1 MPLSKCQDVSRSQKV
16 KVSRRYIS
24 SIDALVSLGQVD
36 FKTPNQPTWE
46 PLQSAQ
52 WHNVSKWHKMK
63 LGHSLPIPDPT
74 FSTRKNFSTLFNS
87 QRRTNCSD
95 SKLHNRASQPA
106 YSMPIA
112 CGRRWR
118 TSPRRLKPGRSNDQ
132 KDSISLVSTF
142 FSFAPS
148 FLLWV
153 TRTPHA
159 VVHTGQKP
167 MQRTW
172 KA

>member
-1 MPLSKCQDVSRSQKV
+1 
-16 KVSRRYIS
+16 
-24 SIDALVSLGQVD
+24 
-36 FKTPNQPTWE
+36 
-46 PLQSAQ
+46 
-52 WHNVSKWHKMK
+52 MK

-74 FSTRKNFSTLFNS
+74 FSTRKNFSTLFTS

-148 FLLWV
+148 FFCGSREHPMLLY
-153 TRTPHA
+153 TQGKNRCSAPGKHNDDESA
-159 VVHTGQKP
+159 VHIPSLSMRHMSCCPQFRHVRASIQYH
-167 MQRTW
+167 QRKGLASVFHVW
-172 KA
+172 FKSLLPS